1 MHIILND
8 GSGILLNTKSKR
20 KIIIK
25 TTLVHKPQG
34 TQARKML
41 LLVVWNLQQTTMI
54 SFESS

>member
-25 TTLVHKPQG
+25 ATLVHKPQG

-41 LLVVWNLQQTTMI
+41 LLVVWNL
-54 SFESS
+54 